1 MDEMRRNVPQEPS
14 RYPTPDFGRM
24 ARRVERFANEG
35 LLRWILLAGVIALA
49 MVAAY
54 VCRVDRDLAR
64 FAGSGVLPETDI
76 RVAMITHGGI
86 GDPFWDEVAAGAFAA
101 QREFGI
107 DLLYDGD
114 GNVNEQVRLV
124 DNAVALGYDVLI
136 VSLADPD
143 ALEDSIRGAVAAGLL
158 VMSINSGEERGR
170 AFGAVTH
177 FGQPDGVAGL
187 GAGERLVAAGIN
199 KVLCL
204 IHEAGNV
211 GLESR
216 CANAGIAMELSD
228 GVMQRL
234 FVTGTADRVS
244 TIGEI
249 AAVLQADASIDGV
262 LALNSSIAELALQAI
277 ENSASEARLATFD
290 VSPAILELIESGEV
304 LFAVD
309 QQAYLQGFLPIAFAY
324 FRSLEPELQ
333 TAGVLAGLERWA
345 STGRLVTG
353 PAFVDESNARRY
365 PQLGDN

>member
-1 MDEMRRNVPQEPS
+1 ML
-14 RYPTPDFGRM
+14 
-24 ARRVERFANEG
+24 ARRVERLANEG
-35 LLRWILLAGVIALA
+35 WLRWLVLAGLVALA
-49 MVAAY
+49 MIAAY
-54 VCRVDRDLAR
+54 ICRVDEDVS
-64 FAGSGVLPETDI
+64 FQAGTGVLPPTDI

-107 DLLYDGD
+107 ELLYDGD

-143 ALEDSIRGAVAAGLL
+143 ALEESIRSAVAAGLL

-170 AFGAVTH
+170 EFGAVTH

-187 GAGERLVAAGIN
+187 GAGERLVLAGVS
-199 KVLCL
+199 KLLCV
-204 IHEAGNV
+204 IHEAGNI

-216 CANAGIAMELSD
+216 CANAGLAMEAAGGS
-228 GVMQRL
+228 MQRL

-244 TIGEI
+244 TTGEI
-249 AAVLQADASIDGV
+249 ANLLQADPSIDGI
-262 LALNSSIAELALQAI
+262 LALNSSIAELAMAAI
-277 ENSASEARLATFD
+277 ESSGSSARLATFD
-290 VSPAILELIESGEV
+290 VSPAILEAIEAGDV

-324 FRSLEPELQ
+324 FRSLDSDAA
-333 TAGVLAGLERWA
+333 TRGILAGLERWA
-345 STGRLVTG
+345 ASGRLVTG
-353 PAFVDESNARRY
+353 PGFVDKSNVRRF
-365 PQLGDN
+365 PQLGGD

>member
-1 MDEMRRNVPQEPS
+1 ML
-14 RYPTPDFGRM
+14 
-24 ARRVERFANEG
+24 ARRVERLANEG
-35 LLRWILLAGVIALA
+35 WLRWLVLAGLVALA
-49 MVAAY
+49 MIAAY
-54 VCRVDRDLAR
+54 VCRVDEDVS
-64 FAGSGVLPETDI
+64 FQAGTGVLPPTDI

-107 DLLYDGD
+107 ELLYDGD

-143 ALEDSIRGAVAAGLL
+143 ALEESIRSAVAAGLL

-170 AFGAVTH
+170 DFGAVTH

-187 GAGERLVAAGIN
+187 GAGERLVLAGVS
-199 KVLCL
+199 KLLCV

-216 CANAGIAMELSD
+216 CANAGLAMEAAGGS
-228 GVMQRL
+228 MQRL

-244 TIGEI
+244 TTGEI
-249 AAVLQADASIDGV
+249 ANLLQADPSIDGI
-262 LALNSSIAELALQAI
+262 LALNSSIAELAMSAI
-277 ENSASEARLATFD
+277 ESSGSSASLATFD
-290 VSPAILELIESGEV
+290 VSPAILEAIEAGEV

-324 FRSLEPELQ
+324 FRSLDSDAQ
-333 TAGVLAGLERWA
+333 TRGILAGLERWA
-345 STGRLVTG
+345 ASGRLVTG
-353 PAFVDESNARRY
+353 PGFVDKSNVRRF
-365 PQLGDN
+365 PQLGGD

>member
-1 MDEMRRNVPQEPS
+1 ML
-14 RYPTPDFGRM
+14 G
-24 ARRVERFANEG
+24 RRVERLANEG
-35 LLRWILLAGVIALA
+35 WLRWLVLAGLVALA

-54 VCRVDRDLAR
+54 VCRVDSEVS
-64 FAGSGVLPETDI
+64 FQAGTGVLPPTDL

-107 DLLYDGD
+107 ELLYDGD

-143 ALEDSIRGAVAAGLL
+143 ALEESIRSAVAAGLL

-170 AFGAVTH
+170 EFGAVTH

-187 GAGERLVAAGIN
+187 GAGERLVLAGVS
-199 KVLCL
+199 KLLCV

-216 CANAGIAMELSD
+216 CANAGLAMEAAGGS
-228 GVMQRL
+228 MQRL

-244 TIGEI
+244 TTGEI
-249 AAVLQADASIDGV
+249 ANLLQADPSIDGI
-262 LALNSSIAELALQAI
+262 LALNSSIAELAMAAI
-277 ENSASEARLATFD
+277 ESSGSLARLATFD
-290 VSPAILELIESGEV
+290 VSPAILEAIEAGDV

-324 FRSLEPELQ
+324 FRSLDSDAQ
-333 TAGVLAGLERWA
+333 TGGILAGMERWA
-345 STGRLVTG
+345 ASGRLVTG
-353 PAFVDESNARRY
+353 PGFVDRSNVRRF
-365 PQLGDN
+365 PQLGGD

>member
-1 MDEMRRNVPQEPS
+1 ML
-14 RYPTPDFGRM
+14 
-24 ARRVERFANEG
+24 ARRVERLANEG
-35 LLRWILLAGVIALA
+35 WLRWLVLAGLVALA

-54 VCRVDRDLAR
+54 ICRVDEDVS
-64 FAGSGVLPETDI
+64 FQAGTGVLPPTDI

-107 DLLYDGD
+107 ELLYDGD

-143 ALEDSIRGAVAAGLL
+143 ALEESIRSAVAAGLL

-170 AFGAVTH
+170 EFGAVTH

-187 GAGERLVAAGIN
+187 GAGERLVLAGVS
-199 KVLCL
+199 KLLCV
-204 IHEAGNV
+204 IHEAGNI

-216 CANAGIAMELSD
+216 CANAGLAMEAAGGS
-228 GVMQRL
+228 MQRL

-244 TIGEI
+244 TTGEI
-249 AAVLQADASIDGV
+249 ANLLQADPSIDGI
-262 LALNSSIAELALQAI
+262 LALNSSIAELAMAAI
-277 ENSASEARLATFD
+277 ESSGSSARLATFD
-290 VSPAILELIESGEV
+290 VSPAILEAIEAGDV

-324 FRSLEPELQ
+324 FRSLDSDAA
-333 TAGVLAGLERWA
+333 TRGILAGLERWA
-345 STGRLVTG
+345 ASGRLVTG
-353 PAFVDESNARRY
+353 PGFVDKSNVRRF
-365 PQLGDN
+365 PQLGGD

>member
-1 MDEMRRNVPQEPS
+1 MSNRRTNS
-14 RYPTPDFGRM
+14 RAIDLELGSV
-24 ARRVERFANEG
+24 ARRIERLANQG
-35 LLRWILLAGVIALA
+35 LARWVILAAIIALA
-49 MVAAY
+49 MIGAY
-54 VCRVDRDLAR
+54 VCRVDRDVAQ
-64 FAGSGVLPETDI
+64 FAGSGVLPQTDI

-107 DLLYDGD
+107 ELLYDGD
-114 GNVNEQVRLV
+114 GNVSEQVRLV

-143 ALEDSIRGAVAAGLL
+143 ALEDSIRGAVSAGMT

-187 GAGERLVAAGIN
+187 GAGERLATAGVT
-199 KVLCL
+199 KLLCL

-216 CANAGIAMELSD
+216 CANAGLALELS
-228 GVMQRL
+228 GGTMQRL

-249 AAVLQADASIDGV
+249 AAVLQADSSIDGI
-262 LALNSSIAELALQAI
+262 LALNSSIAELALESIAS
-277 ENSASEARLATFD
+277 SASQARLATFD
-290 VSPAILELIESGEV
+290 VSPTVLELIESGEM

-324 FRSLEPELQ
+324 FQSLDADAETVGILV
-333 TAGVLAGLERWA
+333 GMERWA
-345 STGRLVTG
+345 ASGRLVTG
-353 PAFVDESNARRY
+353 PAFVDQSNARRY
-365 PQLGDN
+365 PQLGDD

>member
-1 MDEMRRNVPQEPS
+1 ML
-14 RYPTPDFGRM
+14 
-24 ARRVERFANEG
+24 ARRVERLANEG
-35 LLRWILLAGVIALA
+35 WLRWLVLAGLIALI

-54 VCRVDRDLAR
+54 ICRVDEEVS
-64 FAGSGVLPETDI
+64 FQAGTGVLPATDL

-107 DLLYDGD
+107 ELLYDGD
-114 GNVNEQVRLV
+114 GNVAEQVRLV

-143 ALEDSIRGAVAAGLL
+143 ALEQSIRSAVAAGLL

-170 AFGAVTH
+170 EFGAVTH

-187 GAGERLVAAGIN
+187 GAGERLVSAGVTN
-199 KVLCL
+199 LLCL

-211 GLESR
+211 GLEAR
-216 CANAGIAMELSD
+216 CANAGVAMEAA
-228 GVMQRL
+228 GGTMQRL

-244 TIGEI
+244 TTGEI
-249 AAVLQADASIDGV
+249 TALLQADASIDGI
-262 LALNSSIAELALQAI
+262 LALNSSIAELAMAAI
-277 ENSASEARLATFD
+277 ESSGSTARVATFD
-290 VSPAILELIESGEV
+290 VSPAILAAIESGDV

-324 FRSLEPELQ
+324 FRSLQADED
-333 TAGVLAGLERWA
+333 TRGVLAGMERWA
-345 STGRLVTG
+345 ATGRLVTG
-353 PAFVDESNARRY
+353 PGFVDKSNVRRF
-365 PQLGDN
+365 PQLGVE

>member
-1 MDEMRRNVPQEPS
+1 ML
-14 RYPTPDFGRM
+14 
-24 ARRVERFANEG
+24 ARRVERLVNEG
-35 LLRWILLAGVIALA
+35 WLRWLVLAGLVALA

-54 VCRVDRDLAR
+54 VCRVDEDVS
-64 FAGSGVLPETDI
+64 FQAGTGVLPPTDL

-101 QREFGI
+101 QREFGVE
-107 DLLYDGD
+107 LLYDGD

-143 ALEDSIRGAVAAGLL
+143 ALEQSIRSAVAAGVL

-170 AFGAVTH
+170 EFGAVTH

-187 GAGERLVAAGIN
+187 GAGERMVMAGVS
-199 KVLCL
+199 KLLCL

-211 GLESR
+211 GLEAR
-216 CANAGIAMELSD
+216 CANAGVAMEAAGGS
-228 GVMQRL
+228 MQRL

-244 TIGEI
+244 TTGEI
-249 AAVLQADASIDGV
+249 ANVLQADPDIDGI
-262 LALNSSIAELALQAI
+262 LALNSSIAELAMTAL
-277 ENSASEARLATFD
+277 ESSGSSAQVATFD
-290 VSPAILELIESGEV
+290 VSPAILEAIEAGEV

-324 FRSLEPELQ
+324 FRFLEVEGD
-333 TAGVLAGLERWA
+333 TSGILAGMERWA
-345 STGRLVTG
+345 ASGRLVTG
-353 PAFVDESNARRY
+353 PGFVDQSNVRRF
-365 PQLGDN
+365 PQLGGD

>member
-1 MDEMRRNVPQEPS
+1 ML
-14 RYPTPDFGRM
+14 
-24 ARRVERFANEG
+24 ARRVERLANEG
-35 LLRWILLAGVIALA
+35 WLPWLVLAGLVALA
-49 MVAAY
+49 MIAAY
-54 VCRVDRDLAR
+54 VCRVDEDVS
-64 FAGSGVLPETDI
+64 FQAGTGVLPPTDI

-107 DLLYDGD
+107 ELLYDGD

-143 ALEDSIRGAVAAGLL
+143 ALEESIRSAVAAGLL

-170 AFGAVTH
+170 EFGAVTH

-187 GAGERLVAAGIN
+187 GAGERLVLAGVS
-199 KVLCL
+199 KLLCV

-216 CANAGIAMELSD
+216 CANAGLAMEAAGGS
-228 GVMQRL
+228 MQRL

-244 TIGEI
+244 TTGEI
-249 AAVLQADASIDGV
+249 ANLLQADPSIDGI
-262 LALNSSIAELALQAI
+262 LALNSSIAELAMSAI
-277 ENSASEARLATFD
+277 ESSGSSARLATFD
-290 VSPAILELIESGEV
+290 VSPAILEAIEAGEV

-324 FRSLEPELQ
+324 FRSLDSDAE
-333 TAGVLAGLERWA
+333 TRGILAGLERWA
-345 STGRLVTG
+345 ASGRLVTG
-353 PAFVDESNARRY
+353 PGFVDKSNVRRF
-365 PQLGDN
+365 PQLGGD

>member
-1 MDEMRRNVPQEPS
+1 ML
-14 RYPTPDFGRM
+14 
-24 ARRVERFANEG
+24 ARRVERLANEG
-35 LLRWILLAGVIALA
+35 WLRWLVLAAVVVLA

-54 VCRVDRDLAR
+54 ICRVDEEVS
-64 FAGSGVLPETDI
+64 FQAGTGVLPPTDI

-107 DLLYDGD
+107 ELLYDGD

-143 ALEDSIRGAVAAGLL
+143 ALEQSIRSAVAAGLL

-170 AFGAVTH
+170 EFGAVTH

-187 GAGERLVAAGIN
+187 GAGERLVLAGVT
-199 KVLCL
+199 KLVCL

-216 CANAGIAMELSD
+216 CANAGLAMEAAGGS
-228 GVMQRL
+228 MQRL

-244 TIGEI
+244 TTGEI
-249 AAVLQADASIDGV
+249 ANVLQADPGIDGI
-262 LALNSSIAELALQAI
+262 LALNSSIAELAMSAI
-277 ENSASEARLATFD
+277 ESSGSTASLATFD
-290 VSPAILELIESGEV
+290 VSPAILEAIEAGEV

-324 FRSLEPELQ
+324 FRSLEPEVDTGGIL
-333 TAGVLAGLERWA
+333 TGMERWA
-345 STGRLVTG
+345 ASGRLVTG
-353 PAFVDESNARRY
+353 PGFVDKSNVRRF
-365 PQLGDN
+365 PQLGGD

>member
-1 MDEMRRNVPQEPS
+1 VL
-14 RYPTPDFGRM
+14 
-24 ARRVERFANEG
+24 ARRVERLANEG
-35 LLRWILLAGVIALA
+35 WLRWLVLAGLVALA
-49 MVAAY
+49 MIAAY
-54 VCRVDRDLAR
+54 ICRVDEDVS
-64 FAGSGVLPETDI
+64 FQAGTGVLPPTDI

-107 DLLYDGD
+107 ELLYDGD

-143 ALEDSIRGAVAAGLL
+143 ALEESIRSAVAAGLL

-170 AFGAVTH
+170 EFGAVTH

-187 GAGERLVAAGIN
+187 GAGERLVLAGVS
-199 KVLCL
+199 KLLCV
-204 IHEAGNV
+204 IHEAGNI

-216 CANAGIAMELSD
+216 CANAGLAMEAAGGS
-228 GVMQRL
+228 MQRL

-244 TIGEI
+244 TTGEI
-249 AAVLQADASIDGV
+249 ANLLQADPSIDGI
-262 LALNSSIAELALQAI
+262 LALNSSIAELAMAAI
-277 ENSASEARLATFD
+277 ESSGSSARLATFD
-290 VSPAILELIESGEV
+290 VSPAILEAIEAGDV

-324 FRSLEPELQ
+324 FRSLDSDAA
-333 TAGVLAGLERWA
+333 TRGILAGLERWA
-345 STGRLVTG
+345 ASGRLVTG
-353 PAFVDESNARRY
+353 PGFVDKSNVRRF
-365 PQLGDN
+365 PQLGGD